1 MSISSALFS
10 GISGLSTNGNAM
22 SVIGDNIANV
32 NTIGYKSSR
41 TTFQDV
47 LAQSVATAS
56 GTSQIG
62 RGAALSSIDTLFQQ
76 GSFESTSNATDL
88 AIGGQGFFIVS
99 PTTEETQYYTRAGQ
113 FRFDSDG
120 YFINPEGYVAR
131 GWALDSDGNDVGTL
145 QPVVLSAFTSPP
157 EATSTITAITNLN
170 SQDTSNVASIFDTWN
185 ANDAAGPIGDA
196 SYGYQTSI
204 RVYDAQGKS
213 HDVTVYYDKM
223 DATSEYNDGS
233 VDLNNSW
240 EYIVTCNPD
249 DDLRTAFAASE
260 AKGILMRGSLTYNAT
275 SGALASQTG
284 FIYDGAGDPALEANW
299 TRATTFSSTG
309 YPEFS
314 AEFVAGV
321 TQTIAGEFGSR
332 STTGAWTAGGATT
345 VADIAPAAL
354 LPSSA
359 WQPEALTSTQYASSS
374 TTIYQT
380 QDGYG
385 TGFLENISVGTD
397 GVMVGHYSNGQIL
410 NLFRVGLAKFNN
422 QQALSKVGGNLW
434 SATRDSGDAITG
446 HPGENGLGRI
456 SSNSLEQSNVDIAAE
471 FVKMI
476 TTERG
481 FQANS
486 RIITSVDNMLQELI
500 NLKR

>member
-99 PTTEETQYYTRAGQ
+99 PRAEETQYYTRAGQ
-113 FRFDSDG
+113 FRFDSEG
-120 YFINPEGYVAR
+120 YFINPEGYVGR
-131 GWALDSDGNDVGTL
+131 GWALDDNGNDVGTL
-145 QPVVLSAFTSPP
+145 QPVRLSAFTSPP
-157 EATSTITAITNLN
+157 EPTNAITAITNLN
-170 SQDTSNVASIFDTWN
+170 SQDASNSTNLFSTWDATAVA
-185 ANDAAGPIGDA
+185 PIGDA
-196 SYGYQTSI
+196 AYGYQTSI
-204 RVYDAQGKS
+204 RVYDSLGRS
-213 HDVTVYYDKM
+213 HDVTVYYDK
-223 DATSEYNDGS
+223 AAGSEYDTGTNIE
-233 VDLNNSW
+233 NTW
-240 EYIVTCNPD
+240 EYIVTSNPD
-249 DDLRTAFAASE
+249 DDLRTAFAAADSR
-260 AKGILMRGSLTYNAT
+260 GILMRGTMAFNAT
-275 SGALASQTG
+275 TGALESQTA
-284 FIYDGAGDPALEANW
+284 FVWDGAGGPDADASWIPATN
-299 TRATTFSSTG
+299 FSSDG
-309 YPEFS
+309 YPEVN
-314 AEFVAGV
+314 AQFVTGV
-321 TQTIAGEFGSR
+321 DQPIAAEFGSR
-332 STTGAWTAGGATT
+332 STTSAWVGGAAN
-345 VADIAPAAL
+345 VAAIAANG
-354 LPSSA
+354 LPTSS
-359 WQPEALTSTQYASSS
+359 WEPQALTSTQYASSS

-410 NLFRVGLAKFNN
+410 NLFRVGIAKFNN

-434 SATRDSGDAITG
+434 TATRDSGDAITG
-446 HPGENGLGRI
+446 HPGENGLGRV

-486 RIITSVDNMLQELI
+486 RIITTVDNMLQELI

>member
-1 MSISSALFS
+1 MSISSSLFS

-62 RGAALSSIDTLFQQ
+62 RGAALSTIDTLFQQ

-88 AIGGQGFFIVS
+88 AIGGNGFFIVS
-99 PTTEETQYYTRAGQ
+99 PQGEETKYYTRAGQ
-113 FRFDSDG
+113 FRFDADG
-120 YFINPEGYVAR
+120 YFINPEGYVGQ
-131 GWALDSDGNDVGTL
+131 GWSLDDSGNDVGTL
-145 QPVVLSAFTSPP
+145 QPIRLSAFTSPP
-157 EATSTITAITNLN
+157 EPTNAVTAITNLN
-170 SQDTSNVASIFDTWN
+170 SQDTSNVASLFNSAWDANN
-185 ANDAAGPIGDA
+185 ATEPIGDA
-196 SYGYQTSI
+196 QYGYQTSI
-204 RVYDAQGKS
+204 RVYDSLGRS
-213 HDVTVYYDKM
+213 HDVTVYYDK
-223 DATSEYNDGS
+223 ALGSEYDDGA
-233 VDLNNSW
+233 NANIENTW
-240 EYIVTCNPD
+240 EYLMTCNPA
-249 DDLRTAFAASE
+249 DDLRTAFATAD
-260 AKGILMRGSLTYNAT
+260 ARGVLMRGTLSFNAT
-275 SGALASQTG
+275 SGSLESQTS
-284 FIYDGAGDPALEANW
+284 FVWDGLGDPDVDGSW
-299 TRATTFSSTG
+299 IPATTFSADG
-309 YPEFS
+309 YPEVN
-314 AEFVAGV
+314 AEFVANV
-321 TQTIAGEFGSR
+321 PQTIASEFGSR
-332 STTGAWTAGGATT
+332 STTSAWVGGAAN
-345 VADIAPAAL
+345 VGAIAADG
-354 LPSSA
+354 LPTSS
-359 WQPEALTSTQYASSS
+359 WEPQALTSTQYASSS

-397 GVMVGHYSNGQIL
+397 GIMVGHYSNGQIL
-410 NLFRVGLAKFNN
+410 NLYRVGIAKFNN

-434 SATRDSGDAITG
+434 SATRESGDAITG

-486 RIITSVDNMLQELI
+486 RIITTVDSMLQELI

>member
-99 PTTEETQYYTRAGQ
+99 PRAEETQYYTRAGQ

-120 YFINPEGYVAR
+120 YFINPEGYVGR
-131 GWALDSDGNDVGTL
+131 GWALDDNGNDVGTL
-145 QPVVLSAFTSPP
+145 QPVRLSAFTSPP
-157 EATSTITAITNLN
+157 EPTNAITAITNLN
-170 SQDTSNVASIFDTWN
+170 SEDTSKVASLFTSAWDANN
-185 ANDAAGPIGDA
+185 ATEPIGDA
-196 SYGYQTSI
+196 QYGYQTSI
-204 RVYDAQGKS
+204 RVYDSLGRS
-213 HDVTVYYDKM
+213 HDVTVYYDK
-223 DATSEYNDGS
+223 ASGSEYDDGTPT
-233 VDLNNSW
+233 NNIDNTW
-240 EYIVTCNPD
+240 EYIVTSNPD
-249 DDLRTAFAASE
+249 DDLRTAFAAADSR
-260 AKGILMRGSLTYNAT
+260 GILMRGTVAFNAT
-275 SGALASQTG
+275 TGALESQTS
-284 FIYDGAGDPALEANW
+284 FVWDGLGAPDADASWIPS
-299 TRATTFSSTG
+299 TTFSSDG
-309 YPEFS
+309 YAEVN

-321 TQTIAGEFGSR
+321 PQAIATEFGTR
-332 STTGAWTAGGATT
+332 STTSAWVGGAAN
-345 VADIAPAAL
+345 VSAIAANG
-354 LPSSA
+354 LPTSS
-359 WQPEALTSTQYASSS
+359 WQPQALTSTQYASSS

-397 GVMVGHYSNGQIL
+397 GIMVGHYSNGQIL

-446 HPGENGLGRI
+446 HPGENGLGRV

-486 RIITSVDNMLQELI
+486 RIITTVDNMLQELI